1 MARTR
6 KPGTL
11 TRPWRL
17 LVFGLIIGGL
27 LIAAFVSTGV
37 GALLLFAALGLATF
51 GSGPPAKGDGTYES
65 GKGFPGA

>member
-17 LVFGLIIGGL
+17 VVFGLLIAGL
-27 LIAAFVSTGV
+27 LVAAFVSTIL
-37 GALLLFAALGLATF
+37 GAVLLIAALGLAAF
-51 GSGPPAKGDGTYES
+51 GSGPPARGRTDEPS
-65 GKGFPGA
+65 A

>member
-17 LVFGLIIGGL
+17 LVFGLLIAGL
-27 LIAAFVSTGV
+27 LLAAFVSTGL
-37 GALLLFAALGLATF
+37 GAVLLLVALGLATF
-51 GSGPPAKGDGTYES
+51 GSGPPKAGDGTYES
-65 GKGFPGA
+65 GQGLNG

>member
-17 LVFGLIIGGL
+17 AVFALLIAGL

-37 GALLLFAALGLATF
+37 GCILLVAALGLATF
-51 GSGPPAKGDGTYES
+51 GSGPPKAGDGTYES
-65 GKGFPGA
+65 GKGITG